1 MDWTTTDQ
9 PAYQP
14 RSLWKSEQIPDLPC
28 IRQATDATA
37 QPDDTRSVPADDCNE
52 VLQAVLRAVAPFPD
66 AKKAVLEAMGPP
78 DPPLA
83 A

>member
-28 IRQATDATA
+28 IRNAALPA
-37 QPDDTRSVPADDCNE
+37 PQPGGTRSVSADDCTE

-66 AKKAVLEAMGPP
+66 ARRAVLEAMGPL
-78 DPPLA
+78 DPPQA